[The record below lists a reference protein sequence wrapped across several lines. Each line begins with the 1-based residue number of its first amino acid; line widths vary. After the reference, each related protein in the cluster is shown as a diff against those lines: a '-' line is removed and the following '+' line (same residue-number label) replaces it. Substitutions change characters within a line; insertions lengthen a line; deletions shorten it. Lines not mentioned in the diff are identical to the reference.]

1 MQSIVMQFN
10 FDILKNDINKKC
22 RWEKFMSICHMNKQF
37 NQFVLISNGKLWNL
51 IFFLN
56 LKFNHTYDSF
66 LNLQLSL
73 LTCLSMN
80 LNKNISI
87 EKNIIKQKRYVLV
100 RSNFK
105 HIFSTSDKNIFT
117 VLEIFKKEH

>member
-1 MQSIVMQFN
+1 MANYEIWFL
-10 FDILKNDINKKC
+10 LK
-22 RWEKFMSICHMNKQF
+22 
-37 NQFVLISNGKLWNL
+37 
-51 IFFLN
+51 

-66 LNLQLSL
+66 LNLLLSL

-117 VLEIFKKEH
+117 VLEIFKKQH

>member
-51 IFFLN
+51 I
-56 LKFNHTYDSF
+56 SF
-66 LNLQLSL
+66 
-73 LTCLSMN
+73 
-80 LNKNISI
+80 K
-87 EKNIIKQKRYVLV
+87 V
-100 RSNFK
+100 
-105 HIFSTSDKNIFT
+105 
-117 VLEIFKKEH
+117 EI

>member
-1 MQSIVMQFN
+1 MK
-10 FDILKNDINKKC
+10 FD
-22 RWEKFMSICHMNKQF
+22 
-37 NQFVLISNGKLWNL
+37 
-51 IFFLN
+51 FFLN

-87 EKNIIKQKRYVLV
+87 IKQKRYVLV

-105 HIFSTSDKNIFT
+105 HIFLTSDKNIFT